1 MKAPAGGRESG
12 AHAGDDGTANMHR
25 WLGLLLGAIL
35 LWGAAQPA
43 GAVLRIGVIVSAT
56 GAASA
61 LGMPQRNAVALLPRR
76 IGGEPVE
83 YVVLDDNSDPVRT
96 VALVRA
102 LLRAPGVD
110 ALIGPTTTPASLAL
124 LDFVADAQVPMLTPA
139 GSSLV
144 VQPLEARK
152 RWAFKLTPSEA
163 SLSTVLLRHMARHGV
178 RRLALIGFT
187 DTYGE
192 SWRSYIEGAAPKAG
206 VHLLLTERY
215 GRMDQTVMGQVLNTM
230 AAKPDG
236 VLIAAS
242 GLPALLPQVSLR
254 DKGYRGPIYQ
264 TMGASLG
271 AFPLLAGKAAEGTW
285 MVANPVLVADQLPP
299 NHPLATQVA
308 AYAQAYRAHYRVAP
322 EPFGGYVFDAGL
334 LLQAAVPQALTH
346 GRPGTPAFRQALRNA
361 LEHGVPL
368 AGCQGIYRFTR
379 DNHNGP
385 EPMPR
390 AMMQLRQGHWVL
402 APD

>member
-1 MKAPAGGRESG
+1 MAGWAPLASWVG
-12 AHAGDDGTANMHR
+12 A
-25 WLGLLLGAIL
+25 LS
-35 LWGAAQPA
+35 A
-43 GAVLRIGVIVSAT
+43 GAERGDWGWSAVS
-56 GAASA
+56 
-61 LGMPQRNAVALLPRR
+61 L
-76 IGGEPVE
+76 
-83 YVVLDDNSDPVRT
+83 
-96 VALVRA
+96 
-102 LLRAPGVD
+102 
-110 ALIGPTTTPASLAL
+110 
-124 LDFVADAQVPMLTPA
+124 
-139 GSSLV
+139 
-144 VQPLEARK
+144 
-152 RWAFKLTPSEA
+152 
-163 SLSTVLLRHMARHGV
+163 
-178 RRLALIGFT
+178 
-187 DTYGE
+187 
-192 SWRSYIEGAAPKAG
+192 
-206 VHLLLTERY
+206 
-215 GRMDQTVMGQVLNTM
+215 M